1 MRNDILEKKEEIL
14 KMIENHESKSFICR
28 ELKCKPETLELY
40 FKKMNIVYK
49 GNMGLKGKKTSN
61 KRKNTFEY
69 LKNKHIGTSK
79 LRKKLIQDGIKKNEC
94 EICNITDWM
103 GNKLSL
109 ELHHIDGN
117 RFNNDLNNLQILCP
131 NCHSQTENY
140 SGKANKKIKEPRIKK
155 IERLKQ
161 RKVVRPDI
169 KILLKDIEEMGYSA
183 TGRKYGV
190 SDNAIRK
197 WIK

>member
-14 KMIENHESKSFICR
+14 KMIDNNESKSFICR
-28 ELKCKPETLELY
+28 VLQCRPITLDNYL
-40 FKKMNIVYK
+40 KKMNIEYS
-49 GNMGLKGKKTSN
+49 GNMGLKGKKVSN
-61 KRKNTFEY
+61 TRKNTIEY
-69 LKNKHIGTSK
+69 LKNKNISTNK
-79 LRKKLIQDGIKKNEC
+79 LRKKIVEDGIKKNEC
-94 EICNITDWM
+94 EICGVSEWLGKKI
-103 GNKLSL
+103 SL

-117 RFNNDLNNLQILCP
+117 RFNNELSNLQILCP

-140 SGKANKKIKEPRIKK
+140 AGKSNKKIKLKIKK
-155 IERLKQ
+155 QRPKKVER
-161 RKVVRPDI
+161 PNME
-169 KILLKDIEEMGYSA
+169 ILLKDIKELGYSA

>member
-14 KMIENHESKSFICR
+14 KMIKNNESKSFICR
-28 ELKCKPETLELY
+28 VLKCKFSTLESYL
-40 FKKMNIVYK
+40 KKMNIVYS
-49 GNMGLKGKKTSN
+49 GNMGLKGKKIST

-69 LKNKHIGTSK
+69 IKNKYVGTSK
-79 LRKKLIQDGIKKNEC
+79 LRKKLIEDGIKQNEC
-94 EICNITDWM
+94 EICGISDWL
-103 GNKLSL
+103 GNKITL

-117 RFNNDLNNLQILCP
+117 RFNNELNNLQILCP
-131 NCHSQTENY
+131 NCHSQTENH
-140 SGKANKKIKEPRIKK
+140 SGKANKKVKVKIKK
-155 IERLKQ
+155 QRP
-161 RKVVRPDI
+161 RKVERPDI
-169 KILLKDIEEMGYSA
+169 DVLLKEIKEIGYSA